1 MSSINQ
7 VTLLG
12 RVGQE
17 PKVTTANNGTTI
29 AKLTLATSRKYK
41 DQEQTQWHNITVFN
55 KAAEFAGKYIHKGDC
70 VVVIGEIKYDKY
82 TNEKGEERSVTNIVA
97 SNIQLC
103 ASKQDKSCGQHTD
116 DYPEGNIP
124 W

>member
-17 PKVTTANNGTTI
+17 PKVTTVSNGTTV

-70 VVVIGEIKYDKY
+70 IVVIGEIKYDKY
-82 TNEKGEERSVTNIVA
+82 TTDKGEDRFVTNIIA

-103 ASKQDKSCGQHTD
+103 ASKQDKPCQAQSD
-116 DYPEGNIP
+116 FAPDMP

>member
-17 PKVTTANNGTTI
+17 PKVTTVSNGTTV

-70 VVVIGEIKYDKY
+70 IVVIGEIKYDKY
-82 TNEKGEERSVTNIVA
+82 TTDKGEDRFVTNIIA

-103 ASKQDKSCGQHTD
+103 ASKQDKSCAQAN
-116 DYPEGNIP
+116 DYPEGDI